1 LEVFPRVRWR
11 RWLIVCAIAGG
22 CAPAVAQSI
31 AGADPTVGAGVAAKG
46 SGARDSPRESWR
58 TFRDPM
64 FKVSFSYPADWVFA
78 RRDREIST
86 FRLDA
91 RTAARTTLMRAVT
104 SLPENPFP
112 ASTFS
117 GAYFYLSVTP
127 RSTDALCASQAAG
140 PDASGRARPKVSQIG
155 ELSFAH
161 GHDEQHQICTTVRDE
176 VYTVFHRGAC
186 YRFDLAANNFCG
198 GAVSGVKDIT
208 PEELDQVF
216 GRLQGILETVRF
228 DPK

>member
-1 LEVFPRVRWR
+1 MIWWY
-11 RWLIVCAIAGG
+11 RWLVVW
-22 CAPAVAQSI
+22 AVAIGGAPTVAQTLAGRDPVEAAGSRAPK
-31 AGADPTVGAGVAAKG
+31 AGASNRGGEGWKTFSDPV
-46 SGARDSPRESWR
+46 
-58 TFRDPM
+58 
-64 FKVSFSYPADWVFA
+64 FKVSFRYPEDWVFS

-91 RTAARTTLMRAVT
+91 RTAARTAVMRAVA
-104 SLPENPFP
+104 SVPENPFP

-140 PDASGRARPKVSQIG
+140 PDVGPARRPEVSQIG

-186 YRFDLAANNFCG
+186 YRFDLSANTFCG

-208 PEELDQVF
+208 PEELNQVF

-228 DPK
+228 DSK

>member
-1 LEVFPRVRWR
+1 MSWWYRW
-11 RWLIVCAIAGG
+11 VAVIAVASG
-22 CAPAVAQSI
+22 CASATAQRAIGGPALAEPSPHDS
-31 AGADPTVGAGVAAKG
+31 AGASWKTFSDPV
-46 SGARDSPRESWR
+46 
-58 TFRDPM
+58 
-64 FKVSFSYPADWVFA
+64 FKVSFRYPADWLFT

-91 RTAARTTLMRAVT
+91 RTAPRTTVMRAVT
-104 SLPENPFP
+104 SVPENPFP

-140 PDASGRARPKVSQIG
+140 PEGATSRRRPEVSQVG

-161 GHDEQHQICTTVRDE
+161 GHDEQRQICTTVRDE

-186 YRFDLAANNFCG
+186 FRFDLAANNFCG
-198 GAVSGVKDIT
+198 GEVSGVKDIT
-208 PEELDQVF
+208 PGELEQVF

-228 DPK
+228 DSK

>member
-1 LEVFPRVRWR
+1 MTWWHRGLVVWAVASGCVPGVAQT
-11 RWLIVCAIAGG
+11 LAGG
-22 CAPAVAQSI
+22 NAVAA
-31 AGADPTVGAGVAAKG
+31 AGPAARASGVAGPGGAGWK
-46 SGARDSPRESWR
+46 
-58 TFRDPM
+58 TFSDPV
-64 FKVSFSYPADWVFA
+64 FKVSFRYPADWIFT

-91 RTAARTTLMRAVT
+91 RTAARTAVMRAVA
-104 SLPENPFP
+104 SVPENPFP

-127 RSTDALCASQAAG
+127 KSTDALCASQVAG
-140 PDASGRARPKVSQIG
+140 PAGSRARSEVSQVG

-161 GHDEQHQICTTVRDE
+161 GHDEQRAICTTVRDE

-186 YRFDLAANNFCG
+186 YRFDLTANNFCG

-208 PEELDQVF
+208 PEELNQVF
-216 GRLQGILETVRF
+216 ERLKGILKTVQF
-228 DPK
+228 DSK

>member
-1 LEVFPRVRWR
+1 VLAHAQAV
-11 RWLIVCAIAGG
+11 AGG
-22 CAPAVAQSI
+22 KPLAKASLEARA
-31 AGADPTVGAGVAAKG
+31 AGAPKAAAPS
-46 SGARDSPRESWR
+46 SGGDDWK
-58 TFRDPM
+58 TFRDPV
-64 FKVSFSYPADWVFA
+64 FKVSFRYPADWVFT

-91 RTAARTTLMRAVT
+91 RTAARTTVMRAVA
-104 SLPENPFP
+104 SVPENPFP

-140 PDASGRARPKVSQIG
+140 PDVGPVRRPEVSQVG

-208 PEELDQVF
+208 QEELNQVF
-216 GRLQGILETVRF
+216 QRLQGILETVRF
-228 DPK
+228 DSK